1 MRPTD
6 RGDET
11 TLLDSGHRFL
21 LPPHCNVFVVD
32 GLYVDD
38 LTLSLEY
45 GKPKDDSHCQA
56 VPVGHDI
63 VDDMHVELSRLND
76 YFQSKLSL
84 FQRIVSLK
92 SDSWL
97 KLH

>member
-1 MRPTD
+1 MILQNAPHWRQNPD

-21 LPPHCNVFVVD
+21 LPPQPVHCNVFVVD

-45 GKPKDDSHCQA
+45 GKPKDD
-56 VPVGHDI
+56 
-63 VDDMHVELSRLND
+63 
-76 YFQSKLSL
+76 
-84 FQRIVSLK
+84 
-92 SDSWL
+92 
-97 KLH
+97 